1 MSEQGGGLA
10 KIAALGLACALLG
23 GVGGWVASGLDSD
36 RRFHQY
42 LMSHPEVLPEA
53 MEALRRREDAS
64 ALTGIRDEVMRP
76 YPGAVLGNPA
86 GRHTLVAFT
95 DFACGFCRRSE
106 ADIDRLI
113 ARDPELKVVVRQLP
127 IIAPQSVGAA
137 RMGLAV
143 AKQGKYAAFHAALF
157 AIGRPDEAG
166 IAEAAKQ
173 AGVDMAAARA
183 ALADPAIEAEIAAN
197 IEFARKLGISGT
209 PAWVAGGRLLTG
221 AVGAEALAKA
231 LAGEAG

>member
-1 MSEQGGGLA
+1 MSATGGSWARTGL
-10 KIAALGLACALLG
+10 LGLGCAL
-23 GVGGWVASGLDSD
+23 VGGIGGWAAAQLDSD
-36 RRFHQY
+36 RRFHEY
-42 LMSHPEVLPEA
+42 LITHPEVLPEA
-53 MEALRRREDAS
+53 MEAFRRREEGNALAS
-64 ALTGIRDEVMRP
+64 IRAEVARP
-76 YPGAVLGNPA
+76 FPGAILGNPA

-95 DFACGFCRRSE
+95 DFACGYCRRSE
-106 ADIDRLI
+106 ADVAQLV

-143 AKQGKYAAFHAALF
+143 AKLGKYPAFHKALF

-166 IAEAAKQ
+166 VAEAVRQ

-183 ALADPAIEAEIAAN
+183 ALDDPAIEAEIARN
-197 IEFARKLGISGT
+197 IEFARKLGFSGT

-221 AVGAEALAKA
+221 AVGAEALARA
-231 LAGEAG
+231 LERPSD